1 MTSKYLLFGK
11 SSVRNIWLIENKV
24 VLLHRKKMNKKMN
37 EDGKEKPNQ

>member
-24 VLLHRKKMNKKMN
+24 VLLHRKKMN
-37 EDGKEKPNQ
+37 EDGKEKPTQ